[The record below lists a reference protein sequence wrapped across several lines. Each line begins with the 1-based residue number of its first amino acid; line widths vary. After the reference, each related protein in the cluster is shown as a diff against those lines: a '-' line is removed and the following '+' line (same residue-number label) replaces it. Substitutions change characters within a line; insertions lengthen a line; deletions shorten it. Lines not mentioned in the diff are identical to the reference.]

1 MSKMQKATGPRMSGI
16 TVYPRGRRWA
26 FIIYGEP
33 DLLTGKRERVYRG
46 GFTEDADAWSAAI
59 RVKSELGAG
68 SYLHPS
74 RRTVRDFLR
83 EWLTTVEHS
92 IKPTTYANYADNV
105 NAYVLPVLGDRKLQE
120 ITVPVLN
127 AFYRQLLEVGRRKV
141 DTNTAMYEYWK
152 ARRHRRDGLGPPPKE
167 ISMACG
173 TTIYAARTA
182 VGRYRRGRVPQRH
195 SDGLAPKSVKNVHR
209 LLHRALS
216 DAVAWQY
223 LSTNPA
229 AHASLPR
236 ERRGVD
242 NRPKPWTVDEL
253 AIWLRVA
260 LTDRFAGI
268 WVLAATTGMRR
279 SELAG
284 VQRDL
289 LNLETGTLTIGDTRV
304 VVDGNAAESDGKTN
318 SGRRTISLDAF
329 TVAALRGYVDL
340 LEKER
345 AEFGAT
351 YPDHGRLLCFTDGR
365 QLHPDTITRR
375 FNRLVDRAGVR
386 HIRLHDIRHTYS
398 TVALDAGIDPK
409 LVSDRVGHANM
420 NVTFQ
425 IYAHRS
431 TGQDRAAAEQVTQLI
446 AEAVGGGR

>member
-1 MSKMQKATGPRMSGI
+1 MSKKQGATGPRVSGI
-16 TVYPRGRRWA
+16 TVYPRGKKWA

-59 RVKSELGAG
+59 RVKSEVGAG

-74 RRTVRDFLR
+74 RRTVRAFLR
-83 EWLTTVEHS
+83 EWLTAVEHS
-92 IKPTTYANYADNV
+92 IKPTTYANYVDNV
-105 NAYVLPVLGDRKLQE
+105 NAYVVPVLGDRKLQE

-127 AFYRQLLEVGRRKV
+127 AFYRQLLEAGRRKA
-141 DTNTAMYEYWK
+141 DTNTAMYEYWMV
-152 ARRHRRDGLGPPPKE
+152 RRHRRDGLGPPPQE
-167 ISMACG
+167 ISKACG

-182 VGRYRRGRVPQRH
+182 VGRYRRGRVPRGH
-195 SDGLAPKSVKNVHR
+195 SAGLAPKSVKNIHR

-289 LNLETGTLTIGDTRV
+289 LNLETGTLTVGDTRV

-318 SGRRTISLDAF
+318 SGRRTIPSTRSPSRHCVGTSICWRKSEPSSAPHTPTTAGCSASQ
-329 TVAALRGYVDL
+329 TVGSCTPIRS
-340 LEKER
+340 
-345 AEFGAT
+345 
-351 YPDHGRLLCFTDGR
+351 P
-365 QLHPDTITRR
+365 
-375 FNRLVDRAGVR
+375 AG
-386 HIRLHDIRHTYS
+386 S
-398 TVALDAGIDPK
+398 TVSWIGPACATSVFMTSGTPIRQ
-409 LVSDRVGHANM
+409 SH
-420 NVTFQ
+420 
-425 IYAHRS
+425 S
-431 TGQDRAAAEQVTQLI
+431 TQASTPSWSATGWGTPT
-446 AEAVGGGR
+446 